1 MGNKELGRL
10 KDILQTL
17 GYLRLY
23 LRYIKNTNKKDSLK
37 NIRDYFNNNIFIS
50 IIDYKE
56 KIYDK
61 LFLNSNDFKKYMK
74 NHPEKVASKREYK
87 SSPYRI
93 LLRGVYYS

>member
-1 MGNKELGRL
+1 MGNEELGRL
-10 KDILQTL
+10 KGVLNTL
-17 GYLRLY
+17 KQLKSYKRF
-23 LRYIKNTNKKDSLK
+23 IKNSKKKDSLK

-56 KIYDK
+56 KNYDK

-93 LLRGVYYS
+93 LLRGVYYY